1 MKKSLIISAIISFAC
16 SASWFF
22 IPGPAERAQ
31 RAAQAAPYEPVVVG
45 KPLVFEPGDHVTISA
60 NYERRADG
68 VVLEVF
74 GSDAR
79 VLFVSCYG
87 EVTDILLPTTLLKK
101 Q

>member
-1 MKKSLIISAIISFAC
+1 MKKSLIISAILSCAC

-22 IPGPAERAQ
+22 PPGPAERAQ
-31 RAAQAAPYEPVVVG
+31 RAAQAAPYEPVE
-45 KPLVFEPGDHVTISA
+45 KPLVFKPGDHVTISA
-60 NYERRADG
+60 QYERRADG

-79 VLFVSCYG
+79 VLFVSYYG
-87 EVTDILLPTTLLKK
+87 DVTDILLPTALLKK

>member
-1 MKKSLIISAIISFAC
+1 MSAA
-16 SASWFF
+16 WFF

-31 RAAQAAPYEPVVVG
+31 RAAQEEPYEPVVVE
-45 KPLVFEPGDHVTISA
+45 KPLVFKPGDHVTISA
-60 NYERRADG
+60 KYERRADG

-79 VLFVSCYG
+79 VLFVSYYG
-87 EVTDILLPTTLLKK
+87 DVTDILLPTALLKK